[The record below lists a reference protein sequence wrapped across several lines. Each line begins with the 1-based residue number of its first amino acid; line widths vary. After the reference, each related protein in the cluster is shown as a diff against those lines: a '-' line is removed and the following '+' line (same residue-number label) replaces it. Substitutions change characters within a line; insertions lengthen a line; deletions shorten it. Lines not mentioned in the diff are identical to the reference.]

1 MSKGEILRLHNF
13 GTQEADFIYFFIE
26 DGMII
31 TPTMIRYKIVQKIQ
45 KQILNLINALW
56 IKSFFFLNKKSITL
70 S

>member
-31 TPTMIRYKIVQKIQ
+31 TPGK
-45 KQILNLINALW
+45 
-56 IKSFFFLNKKSITL
+56 
-70 S
+70 